1 MGNLDHDAT
10 PSALLQVALPRD
22 LSCAST
28 ARRVV
33 SDAVGDRL
41 TERALERA
49 LLATSELVTNA
60 WKHGEGQIGLTVS
73 CSAQSLRIEVIDEGS
88 GAVPEIREQPADEN
102 GGWGLRIVDEV
113 ALQWGCFEGTTHVWV
128 ELPLS

>member
-10 PSALLQVALPRD
+10 PSALQVALPRD

-28 ARRVV
+28 SRRIV
-33 SDAVGDRL
+33 SDAVGDQL
-41 TERALERA
+41 SERALERA

-60 WKHGEGQIGLTVS
+60 WKHGEGQIELKVV